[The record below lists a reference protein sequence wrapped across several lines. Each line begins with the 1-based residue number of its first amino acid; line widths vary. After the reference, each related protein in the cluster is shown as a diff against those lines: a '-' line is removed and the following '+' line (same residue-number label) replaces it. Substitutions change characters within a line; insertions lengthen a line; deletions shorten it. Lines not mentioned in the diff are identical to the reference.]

1 MALCRV
7 AGGASS
13 AGMTDSRKR
22 STSCRLCSRYFVMS
36 MQEGSLTSL
45 TKRVN
50 AMRSVGQS
58 FDGREVEGE
67 RKFAAAARKDGELGF
82 RERVE
87 VAVGE
92 RRYDFGAVGR

>member
-22 STSCRLCSRYFVMS
+22 STSCRLCSRYFLMS
-36 MQEGSLTSL
+36 MQDGSLTSL
-45 TKRVN
+45 TQRVN
-50 AMRSVGQS
+50 ARRGVGQS

-67 RKFAAAARKDGELGF
+67 REFAAAARKDGELGF
-82 RERVE
+82 CERVKIG
-87 VAVGE
+87 VGE
-92 RRYDFGAVGR
+92 RCHDLGAVGR

>member
-22 STSCRLCSRYFVMS
+22 STSCRFCSRYFLMS
-36 MQEGSLTSL
+36 MAEVSLTSL
-45 TKRVN
+45 QKRVN
-50 AMRSVGQS
+50 ARRGVGQS

-67 RKFAAAARKDGELGF
+67 REFAAAARKDGELGF
-82 RERVE
+82 RKRVE

-92 RRYDFGAVGR
+92 RRHDFGAVGR